1 MKRIAIVGGIG
12 SGKSVVSRLLSL
24 MGYPVYDCDS
34 NAKRLMD
41 ESEAIHRGLVDIF
54 GPREVTPD
62 GIDRAYIA
70 SIAFNDAEKLSRL
83 NALVHPAVLHDFD
96 SWAQRNGGTVFVE
109 TAILAESGMSKS
121 VDAVWSVEAPLEIRV
136 ERVMARNAMSRE
148 DVLRRI
154 SSQAATIPDEIPSV
168 THLTNDGRHALI
180 PQIVAA
186 IRRESQKRRN

>member
-1 MKRIAIVGGIG
+1 MKRIAIIGGIG
-12 SGKSVVSRLLSL
+12 SGKSVVSRLLTL

-41 ESEAIHRGLVDIF
+41 ESEDIHRGLVEIF
-54 GPREVTPD
+54 GPRAVTPD

-83 NALVHPAVLHDFD
+83 NALVHPAVLHDFHC
-96 SWAQRNGGTVFVE
+96 WARRNGEIVFVE

-121 VDAVWSVEAPLEIRV
+121 VDAVWSVEAPMEVRV
-136 ERVMARNAMSRE
+136 ERVMARNAMSRD

-154 SSQAATIPDEIPSV
+154 SSQAAGIPDEITSV

-186 IRRESQKRRN
+186 IQQERQS

>member
-1 MKRIAIVGGIG
+1 MKRIAIIGGIG
-12 SGKSVVSRLLSL
+12 SGKSVVSRLLTL

-41 ESEAIHRGLVDIF
+41 ESEDIHRGLVDIF
-54 GPREVTPD
+54 GPRAVTPD

-96 SWAQRNGGTVFVE
+96 CWARRNGEIVFVE

-121 VDAVWSVEAPLEIRV
+121 VDAVWSIEAPLEVRV
-136 ERVMARNAMSRE
+136 ERVMARNAMSRD

-154 SSQAATIPDEIPSV
+154 SSQAAGIPDEIISV
-168 THLTNDGRHALI
+168 THLTNDGRRALI

-186 IRRESQKRRN
+186 IQQERRH

>member
-1 MKRIAIVGGIG
+1 MKRIAIIGGIG
-12 SGKSVVSRLLSL
+12 SGKSVVSRLLTL

-41 ESEAIHRGLVDIF
+41 ESEDIHRGLVDIF
-54 GPREVTPD
+54 GPRAVAPD

-96 SWAQRNGGTVFVE
+96 CWARRSGEIVFVE
-109 TAILAESGMSKS
+109 TAILTESGMSKS
-121 VDAVWSVEAPLEIRV
+121 VDAVWSVEAPLEVRV
-136 ERVMARNAMSRE
+136 ERVMARNAMSRD

-154 SSQAATIPDEIPSV
+154 SSQAATIPDEITSV

-186 IRRESQKRRN
+186 IQQERRH